1 MPMLDHDQALKRR
14 HSTRCRSCAN
24 SPLEI
29 VLDLGSTPLAN
40 RLLSSDQLNQ
50 PEPKFPLVL
59 AFCSGCS
66 LVQITETVPPEVLFR
81 DYVYFSSFSDTMLD
95 HARDTARRM
104 IASAGLGPDSLV
116 VEIASNDGYLLQYYR
131 EAGVPV
137 LGVEPAAN
145 VAKVAR
151 ETRNIPTL
159 CEFFGPDLAGKL
171 ANSGRKAD
179 VIHANNVMAHV
190 PDIHGFLSGIERL
203 LKDGGVAVIEVPYVK
218 DMIERVEFDTIYH
231 EHLSYFS
238 LTALDRLCKRHALFI
253 SDVERLPIHG
263 GSLRLF
269 VRHEFDGVSGSP
281 GLRRTLA
288 EEEKRGVSS
297 AAFYRDFG
305 CKVENLKAQLSRSL
319 QRLRLKGARIA
330 AYGASAKG
338 STLLNYF
345 GIGRPLLDF
354 VVDRSTAKQGLYT
367 PGSHL
372 PICAPQTLL
381 DAMPDYCLLL
391 TWNFAGEI
399 LEQQAEYTRRGGRFV
414 IPIPEMKVL

>member
-1 MPMLDHDQALKRR
+1 MLDDDHASKRR
-14 HSTRCRSCAN
+14 HSTRCRSCAT

-29 VLDLGSTPLAN
+29 VLNLGSTPLAN
-40 RLLSSDQLNQ
+40 RLLSSDQLNR

-104 IASAGLGPDSLV
+104 IASASLGPNSLV
-116 VEIASNDGYLLQYYR
+116 VEIASNDGYLLQYYQ

-137 LGVEPAAN
+137 LGIEPAAN

-151 ETRNIPTL
+151 EKRNIPTL

-190 PDIHGFLSGIERL
+190 PDLQGFLGGLGML
-203 LKDGGVAVIEVPYVK
+203 LKDGGVAIVEAPYVK
-218 DMIERVEFDTIYH
+218 EMIERVEFDTIYH

-238 LTALDRLCKRHALFI
+238 LTAIDYLCKHHGLFI
-253 SDVERLPIHG
+253 NNVELLPIHG
-263 GSLRLF
+263 GSLRIF
-269 VRHEFDGVSGSP
+269 IRHQAGGFSPTRAACRLLAQEKDWGVNGAS
-281 GLRRTLA
+281 
-288 EEEKRGVSS
+288 
-297 AAFYRDFG
+297 FYHDFG
-305 CKVENLKAQLSRSL
+305 PKV
-319 QRLRLKGARIA
+319 QRLKEQLVTLLAGLKLRGARIA

-338 STLLNYF
+338 STLMNYF

-399 LEQQAEYTRRGGRFV
+399 LEQQAEYTRRGGRFI